1 MRADNG
7 VHDFTYAFTAWEG
20 SFLDSEVVEE
30 AYDLNV
36 PMQVAPGACETF
48 SAMVVDEP
56 NVFIDT
62 VKPAEDGSGD
72 VVIRMYEAKKAD
84 TNCVL
89 CLNVPAS
96 KVWACDMLENKLE
109 ELEVEEDCV
118 SLHFHT
124 FEVKTLRI
132 SCK

>member
-1 MRADNG
+1 M
-7 VHDFTYAFTAWEG
+7 
-20 SFLDSEVVEE
+20 DSAVVEE

-36 PMQVAPGACETF
+36 PLQVVAGACPSF
-48 SAMVVDEP
+48 SAMVLDEP

-72 VVIRMYEAKKAD
+72 VIVRLYEAKKAD
-84 TNCVL
+84 TFCALGVNI
-89 CLNVPAS
+89 PAK

-109 ELEVEEDCV
+109 ELPMEEGCV
-118 SLHFHT
+118 KLRFGA

-132 SCK
+132 ER